1 MQQGVAKAAIWRQ
14 RFGADGVRN
23 MTILPMFWDTARGRN
38 DLGTGPVCQR
48 GPRGDEVMR
57 GNTMKFVTARA
68 ALAVALSTGLT
79 AGGVLLGAAPAFAK
93 EKEAPKGGTYS
104 KEFVAVAGP
113 VQKLVQDAQAAKAK
127 GTPDAQIKASLA
139 GAADTL
145 AKAEAA
151 AKTGQDKLAAGQ
163 FAVQLGGFL
172 DDTAM
177 RSRGVKSMIDSGL
190 LEADKIP
197 TFNFY
202 LGNFAYAS
210 KDYQGAID
218 PLTKAVQGNVSE
230 DAAAEMLA
238 DSYNEL
244 KRPAE
249 GLAALKVALDARKAA
264 GGVVP
269 EGWYRRANVIAYKS
283 KLGPQAIE
291 WSTLLVQAQPNPL
304 NWLGAG
310 QLTREFSSFGKE
322 ESLDLGRLF
331 LRSGALDNE
340 KQYVAREYIEYIQ
353 AADPRRLPGETAKI
367 IELGLSKGSLES
379 SDMFVSDSLSQAKGR
394 ITADKASLVGLE
406 KDARASADGKLAVA
420 TADAYLSYD
429 NPAKAE
435 ELYQLALTKGG
446 AIDKDR
452 ALTRLGIA
460 QFDQSKYDA
469 AKASFAQVGGVRAPL
484 AKLFSV
490 LAADKAKP

>member
-1 MQQGVAKAAIWRQ
+1 
-14 RFGADGVRN
+14 
-23 MTILPMFWDTARGRN
+23 
-38 DLGTGPVCQR
+38 
-48 GPRGDEVMR
+48 MR
-57 GNTMKFVTARA
+57 GNAMKLVVARA
-68 ALAVALSTGLT
+68 ALAVALSTSLA
-79 AGGVLLGAAPAFAK
+79 AGGVLLGAAPAAAK
-93 EKEAPKGGTYS
+93 EKEAPKGGAYS
-104 KEFVAVAGP
+104 KEFVAAAGP
-113 VQKLVQDAQAAKAK
+113 IQKIIQDLQAAKAK
-127 GTPDAQIKASLA
+127 GTPDAQIKATLGDAATKLA
-139 GAADTL
+139 A
-145 AKAEAA
+145 AEAV
-151 AKTGQDKLAAGQ
+151 AKTGQDKLAIGNW
-163 FAVQLGGFL
+163 AVLLGGVL
-172 DDTAM
+172 EDTSM
-177 RSRGVKSMIDSGL
+177 RSRGIKNMIDSGL
-190 LEADKIP
+190 VEPEKVP

-210 KDYQGAID
+210 KDYQGALD

-238 DSYNEL
+238 DAYNEL

-249 GLAALKVALDARKAA
+249 GLAALKMAVDARKAA
-264 GGVVP
+264 GGTVP
-269 EGWYRRANVIAYKS
+269 ESWYRRANVIAYKN

-291 WSTLLVQAQPNPL
+291 WSTALVEAQPSSL

-310 QLTREFSSFGKE
+310 QLAREFGNFGKE

-340 KQYVAREYIEYIQ
+340 KQYVTREYIEYIQ
-353 AADPRRLPGETAKI
+353 AADPRRLPGETAKV
-367 IELGLSKGSLES
+367 IELGLSKGALEA
-379 SDMFVSDSLSQAKGR
+379 SDVFVSDSLSQAKGR
-394 ITADKASLVGLE
+394 IAADKASLVGLE
-406 KDARASADGKLAVA
+406 KDARAAADGKLAVA

-435 ELYQLALTKGG
+435 ELYQIALTKGG

-460 QFDQSKYDA
+460 QLDQDKYDA
-469 AKASFAQVGGVRAPL
+469 AKASFAQVGGVRVPI

>member
-1 MQQGVAKAAIWRQ
+1 
-14 RFGADGVRN
+14 
-23 MTILPMFWDTARGRN
+23 
-38 DLGTGPVCQR
+38 
-48 GPRGDEVMR
+48 MR
-57 GNTMKFVTARA
+57 GNAMKFVAARA
-68 ALAVALSTGLT
+68 ALAVALSTGLA
-79 AGGVLLGAAPAFAK
+79 AGGILLGAAPAAAK
-93 EKEAPKGGTYS
+93 EKEAPKATYS
-104 KEFVAVAGP
+104 KEFVAAAGP

-127 GTPDAQIKASLA
+127 GTPDAQIKASLGDA
-139 GAADTL
+139 PAKLAA
-145 AKAEAA
+145 AEAA
-151 AKTGQDKLAAGQ
+151 AKTSQDKLAVGQ
-163 FAVQLGGFL
+163 FAVQIGGYL
-172 DDTAM
+172 DDTPM
-177 RSRGVKSMIDSGL
+177 RSRGVKAMIDSGM

-210 KDYQGAID
+210 KDFQGAID

-238 DSYNEL
+238 DAYNEV

-249 GLAALKVALDARKAA
+249 GLAALKLAVDARKAA
-264 GGVVP
+264 GGAVP
-269 EGWYRRANVIAYKS
+269 EAWFRRANVIAYKN

-291 WSTLLVQAQPNPL
+291 WSTMMVEAQPTAL

-310 QLTREFSSFGKE
+310 QLTREFGSFGKE

-340 KQYVAREYIEYIQ
+340 KQYVTREFIEYVQ
-353 AADPRRLPGETAKI
+353 AADPRRLPGETAKV
-367 IELGLSKGSLES
+367 IELGLSKGAL
-379 SDMFVSDSLSQAKGR
+379 DANDVFVSDSLTQAKGR

-406 KDARASADGKLAVA
+406 KDARAAADGKLAVA

-435 ELYQLALTKGG
+435 ELYQLGLTKGG

-460 QFDQSKYDA
+460 QFDQDKYDA
-469 AKASFAQVGGVRAPL
+469 AKASFAQVTGVRAPL
-484 AKLFSV
+484 AKLWSV

>member
-1 MQQGVAKAAIWRQ
+1 
-14 RFGADGVRN
+14 
-23 MTILPMFWDTARGRN
+23 
-38 DLGTGPVCQR
+38 
-48 GPRGDEVMR
+48 MR
-57 GNTMKFVTARA
+57 GNAMKFVAARA
-68 ALAVALSTGLT
+68 ALAVALSTGLA
-79 AGGVLLGAAPAFAK
+79 AGSVLLGAAPAIAK
-93 EKEAPKGGTYS
+93 EKEAAKAGTYS
-104 KEFVAVAGP
+104 KEFIAVAGP
-113 VQKLVQDAQAAKAK
+113 VQKLIQDAQAAKAK
-127 GTPDAQIKASLA
+127 GTPDAQIKASL
-139 GAADTL
+139 GDAAAKL
-145 AKAEAA
+145 ATAEAA
-151 AKTGQDKLAAGQ
+151 VKNGTDRLAAGQ

-172 DDTAM
+172 DDTPM
-177 RSRGVKSMIDSGL
+177 RARGVKNMIDSGM

-202 LGNFAYAS
+202 LGNFAYAA

-218 PLTKAVQGNVSE
+218 PLTKAVQGNVAE

-249 GLAALKVALDARKAA
+249 GLAALKMALDTRKAA
-264 GGVVP
+264 GGAVP
-269 EGWYRRANVIAYKS
+269 EGWYRRANVIAYKN

-291 WSTLLVQAQPNPL
+291 WSTMLVEAQPNAL

-310 QLTREFSSFGKE
+310 QLAREFGNFGKE

-331 LRSGALDNE
+331 LRSGALDND
-340 KQYVAREYIEYIQ
+340 KQYVAREFIEYVQ
-353 AADPRRLPGETAKI
+353 AADPRRLPGETVKV
-367 IELGLSKGSLES
+367 IELGLSKGALES
-379 SDMFVSDSLSQAKGR
+379 SDVFVSDSLAQAKGR
-394 ITADKASLVGLE
+394 IAADKASLVGLE
-406 KDARASADGKLAVA
+406 KDARAAADGKLAIA

-435 ELYQLALTKGG
+435 ELYQLGLTKGG

-460 QFDQSKYDA
+460 QFDQAKYDA

-484 AKLFSV
+484 AKLWSV

>member
-1 MQQGVAKAAIWRQ
+1 
-14 RFGADGVRN
+14 
-23 MTILPMFWDTARGRN
+23 
-38 DLGTGPVCQR
+38 
-48 GPRGDEVMR
+48 MR
-57 GNTMKFVTARA
+57 GNAMKFVAARA
-68 ALAVALSTGLT
+68 ALAVALSTGLA
-79 AGGVLLGAAPAFAK
+79 AGGVLLGGAPAFAK
-93 EKEAPKGGTYS
+93 EKEAPKATYS
-104 KEFVAVAGP
+104 KEFIAVAGP
-113 VQKLVQDAQAAKAK
+113 VQKIVQDTQALKAK

-163 FAVQLGGFL
+163 FAVQIGGFL
-172 DDTAM
+172 DDTPM
-177 RSRGVKSMIDSGL
+177 RARGVRNMIDSGL

-202 LGNFAYAS
+202 LGNFAYAA

-218 PLTKAVQGNVSE
+218 PLTKAVQGNVTE

-238 DSYNEL
+238 DSYNEI

-249 GLAALKVALDARKAA
+249 GLAALKMALDTRKAA
-264 GGVVP
+264 GGAVP
-269 EGWYRRANVIAYKS
+269 EGWFRRANVIAYKN

-291 WSTLLVQAQPNPL
+291 WSTLLVELQPSAI

-310 QLTREFSSFGKE
+310 QLAREFGNFGKE

-340 KQYVAREYIEYIQ
+340 KQFVTREFIEYVQ
-353 AADPRRLPGETAKI
+353 AADPRRLPGETVKI
-367 IELGLSKGSLES
+367 IELGLSKGALEA
-379 SDMFVSDSLSQAKGR
+379 SDVFVSDSLTQAKGR

-406 KDARASADGKLAVA
+406 KEARAAADGKLAVA

-446 AIDKDR
+446 AFDMDR
-452 ALTRLGIA
+452 AETRLGIA
-460 QFDQSKYDA
+460 QLDQDKFEA
-469 AKASFAQVGGVRAPL
+469 AKASFEKVGGVRAPL

>member
-1 MQQGVAKAAIWRQ
+1 
-14 RFGADGVRN
+14 
-23 MTILPMFWDTARGRN
+23 
-38 DLGTGPVCQR
+38 
-48 GPRGDEVMR
+48 MR
-57 GNTMKFVTARA
+57 GNAMKLVVARA
-68 ALAVALSTGLT
+68 ALAVALSTSLA
-79 AGGVLLGAAPAFAK
+79 AGGVLLGAAPAAAKEK

-104 KEFVAVAGP
+104 KEFVAAAGP
-113 VQKLVQDAQAAKAK
+113 IQKIIQDLQAAKAK
-127 GTPDAQIKASLA
+127 GTPDAQIKPTLGDAATKLA
-139 GAADTL
+139 A
-145 AKAEAA
+145 AEAV
-151 AKTGQDKLAAGQ
+151 AKTGQDKLAIGNW
-163 FAVQLGGFL
+163 AVLLGGVL
-172 DDTAM
+172 DDTPM
-177 RSRGVKSMIDSGL
+177 RSRGIRNMIDSGL
-190 LEADKIP
+190 VEPEKVP

-210 KDYQGAID
+210 KDYQGALD
-218 PLTKAVQGNVSE
+218 PLTKAIQGNVSE

-238 DSYNEL
+238 DAYNEL

-249 GLAALKVALDARKAA
+249 GLTALKMAVDARKAA
-264 GGVVP
+264 GGTVP
-269 EGWYRRANVIAYKS
+269 ESWYRRANVIAYKN

-291 WSTLLVQAQPNPL
+291 WSTALVEAQPSSL

-310 QLTREFSSFGKE
+310 QLAREFGNFGKE

-340 KQYVAREYIEYIQ
+340 KQYVTREFIEYIQ
-353 AADPRRLPGETAKI
+353 AADPRRLPGETAKV
-367 IELGLSKGSLES
+367 IELGLSKGALDA
-379 SDMFVSDSLSQAKGR
+379 SDVFVSDSLSQAKGR
-394 ITADKASLVGLE
+394 IAADKASLVGLE
-406 KDARASADGKLAVA
+406 KDARAAADGKLAVA

-435 ELYQLALTKGG
+435 ELYQMALTKGG

-460 QFDQSKYDA
+460 QFDQDKFDA
-469 AKASFAQVGGVRAPL
+469 AKASFAQVGGVRAPI

>member
-1 MQQGVAKAAIWRQ
+1 
-14 RFGADGVRN
+14 
-23 MTILPMFWDTARGRN
+23 
-38 DLGTGPVCQR
+38 
-48 GPRGDEVMR
+48 MR
-57 GNTMKFVTARA
+57 GNTMKLVVARA
-68 ALAVALSTGLT
+68 ALAVALSTSLA
-79 AGGVLLGAAPAFAK
+79 AGGVLLGAAPAAAK

-104 KEFVAVAGP
+104 KEFVAAAGP
-113 VQKLVQDAQAAKAK
+113 IQKIIQDLQAAKAK
-127 GTPDAQIKASLA
+127 GTPDAQIKPTLGDAATKLA
-139 GAADTL
+139 A
-145 AKAEAA
+145 AEAV
-151 AKTGQDKLAAGQ
+151 AKTGQDKLAIGNW
-163 FAVQLGGFL
+163 AVLLGGVL
-172 DDTAM
+172 DDTPM
-177 RSRGVKSMIDSGL
+177 RSRGIRNMIDSGL
-190 LEADKIP
+190 LEPEKIP

-202 LGNFAYAS
+202 LGNFAYAA
-210 KDYQGAID
+210 KDYQGALD
-218 PLTKAVQGNVSE
+218 PLTKAIQGNVSE

-238 DSYNEL
+238 DAYNEL

-249 GLAALKVALDARKAA
+249 GLTALKMAVDARKAA
-264 GGVVP
+264 GGAVP
-269 EGWYRRANVIAYKS
+269 ESWYRRANVIAYKN

-291 WSTLLVQAQPNPL
+291 WSTAMVEAQPSSL

-310 QLTREFSSFGKE
+310 QLAREFGNFGKE

-340 KQYVAREYIEYIQ
+340 KQYVAREFIEYIQ

-367 IELGLSKGSLES
+367 IELGLSKGALDA
-379 SDMFVSDSLSQAKGR
+379 SDVFVSDSLSQAKSR

-406 KDARASADGKLAVA
+406 KDARAAADGKLAVA

-435 ELYQLALTKGG
+435 DLYQIALTKGG

-460 QFDQSKYDA
+460 QFDQDKYDA
-469 AKASFAQVGGVRAPL
+469 AKASFAQVGGIRAPL